1 MSKKKILIKISIV
14 AIILGVLLVIF
25 GFILNLFSSNIKNSA
40 SKSEKV
46 PQSLKDNL
54 ITNSSKKLLKKHCLD
69 DFCILKMD
77 NSFIKESNNGSIVST
92 IRNESSHTFPA
103 GFVHLNFQTNG
114 KEVVLVMYYPEIK
127 AGEKTK
133 AIVNYLDED
142 IVYADDYQLSY
153 PSPDELA
160 EYEKNLVS

>member
-54 ITNSSKKLLKKHCLD
+54 ITNSSKKLLKKHYQKLQ
-69 DFCILKMD
+69 
-77 NSFIKESNNGSIVST
+77 N
-92 IRNESSHTFPA
+92 
-103 GFVHLNFQTNG
+103 
-114 KEVVLVMYYPEIK
+114 VLI
-127 AGEKTK
+127 
-133 AIVNYLDED
+133 
-142 IVYADDYQLSY
+142 S
-153 PSPDELA
+153 
-160 EYEKNLVS
+160 